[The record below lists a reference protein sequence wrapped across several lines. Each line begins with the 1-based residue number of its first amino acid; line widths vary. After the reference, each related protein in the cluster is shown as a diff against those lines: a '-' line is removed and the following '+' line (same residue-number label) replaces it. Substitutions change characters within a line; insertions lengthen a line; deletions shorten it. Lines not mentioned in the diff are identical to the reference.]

1 MEYADNIFSDKC
13 DDNFYRFVGYSQEN
27 NKCLQEYFSQKTVNI
42 IKNKVTEL
50 TLGVDPYNRPFVVSD
65 KVICNVMSQIYD
77 SFRPA
82 TAGIYTRYIM
92 PSGTTSLSYVNDMI
106 NQVIEVITMDIKT
119 TTGIEENNKKLT
131 AWTTLYGDFNEH
143 KLRQHS
149 KIKVQNKRPAPFQFN
164 MTY

>member
-1 MEYADNIFSDKC
+1 MEYADNIYPN
-13 DDNFYRFVGYSQEN
+13 DDNFYRFVGYSHKEN
-27 NKCLQEYFSQKTVNI
+27 NCITEYFSQKTVDI

-50 TLGVDPYNRPFVVSD
+50 TLGVDPYNRPYVVAD
-65 KVICNVMSQIYD
+65 KVIYHVMSQIYD

-82 TAGIYTRYIM
+82 TGGIYTRYIM
-92 PSGTTSLSYVNDMI
+92 PSGTTSLSYVNNMI

-131 AWTTLYGDFNEH
+131 VWTTLYGDFNEH
-143 KLRQHS
+143 KLKQHS

-164 MTY
+164 MNY